1 MLPTTAPEHLGFNA
15 RCYWR
20 GPVWMN
26 ISWLFANAL
35 EGVRPVRAQSL
46 ELMGREGFYE
56 YYDPESGEGLG
67 AAEFTWSAALCLDWI
82 RGH

>member
-1 MLPTTAPEHLGFNA
+1 M
-15 RCYWR
+15 
-20 GPVWMN
+20 
-26 ISWLFANAL
+26 
-35 EGVRPVRAQSL
+35 RAQSL

-56 YYDPESGEGLG
+56 YDDPESGEGLG